1 MKFLQYNENGKIK
14 LAVKRQDS
22 IIPLHRLDDNLP
34 QDMKGLILKG
44 SAVLNELRQKIS
56 SYNGPT
62 LPLDNVEFALPV
74 GNPERFLCL
83 GLNYVDHAKEGNN
96 ALPEHPAIFMRT
108 PTSLAAHNQP
118 LLLPK
123 VNKKLDYEAELL
135 VVIGKEAKYLNRD
148 NALDAVWGYSLFNDG
163 SVRPYQRWST
173 QWTMGKNFDQTGGFG
188 PWIVT
193 PDELPPGAK
202 GLEIEMRL
210 NGKVMQHATTNDMV
224 FDVVT
229 TLVQISECMTLQ
241 PGDCIAMGTPSGVG
255 YPRNPPVFLQPG
267 DIAEVEVEGVGILKN
282 GIVLEE

>member
-1 MKFLQYNENGKIK
+1 
-14 LAVKRQDS
+14 
-22 IIPLHRLDDNLP
+22 
-34 QDMKGLILKG
+34 
-44 SAVLNELRQKIS
+44 
-56 SYNGPT
+56 
-62 LPLDNVEFALPV
+62 
-74 GNPERFLCL
+74 
-83 GLNYVDHAKEGNN
+83 
-96 ALPEHPAIFMRT
+96 MRT
-108 PTSLAAHNQP
+108 PTSLAAHQQP

-135 VVIGKEAKYLNRD
+135 VVIGKQAKFLTKD

-193 PDELPPGAK
+193 PDELPPGAQ
-202 GLEIEMRL
+202 GLKIEMRL
-210 NGKVMQHATTNDMV
+210 NGQVMQHANTNDMV

-255 YPRNPPVFLQPG
+255 YPRNPPVFLQDD
-267 DIAEVEVEGVGILKN
+267 DIAEVEVEGIGILKN
-282 GIVLEE
+282 GIALEA